1 MVLFLTSGNVIYAKN
16 EEIKKEKIAGIAD
29 AVWYDGEF
37 SFFDGEEREGFY
49 KIFKWD
55 GKEPVIEYEAI
66 PELPESE
73 PTIDEKIYE
82 AISKSQDEIRQ
93 EGADMVM
100 EELVKRGLIV

>member
-1 MVLFLTSGNVIYAKN
+1 MVVNFESNTKRVIWYNLVQSKEEAQRRLNDTTIWLDSDLPEVIDKEGHIAVFYIN
-16 EEIKKEKIAGIAD
+16 EDMKSLR
-29 AVWYDGEF
+29 V
-37 SFFDGEEREGFY
+37 
-49 KIFKWD
+49 
-55 GKEPVIEYEAI
+55 EYEPI
-66 PELPESE
+66 PEPE

>member
-1 MVLFLTSGNVIYAKN
+1 MMGNFHFLTVRR
-16 EEIKKEKIAGIAD
+16 EK
-29 AVWYDGEF
+29 VF
-37 SFFDGEEREGFY
+37 TKFL
-49 KIFKWD
+49 KWD

-93 EGADMVM
+93 EGADSVM